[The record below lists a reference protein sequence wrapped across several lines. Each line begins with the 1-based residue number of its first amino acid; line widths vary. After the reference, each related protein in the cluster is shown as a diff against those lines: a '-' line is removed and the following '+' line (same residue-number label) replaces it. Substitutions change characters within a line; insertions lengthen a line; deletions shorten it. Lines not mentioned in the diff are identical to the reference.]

1 MTLSVNPVSEA
12 TKPIQ
17 SLEPASPKLQGK
29 EEANTQNETTK
40 TKIYRTAKEILE
52 WLGWGVVIVW
62 GGASL
67 KEMYFPS
74 KPVSN
79 EALIQIFDT
88 DGNGQ
93 LSKDETE
100 KAKSLIKKLGGKNE

>member
-1 MTLSVNPVSEA
+1 MTLSVNPVSDL
-12 TKPIQ
+12 TKSLTQEPI
-17 SLEPASPKLQGK
+17 LKLQEKK
-29 EEANTQNETTK
+29 EESNSLGESKK
-40 TKIYRTAKEILE
+40 TKIYRISKELLE
-52 WLGWGVVIVW
+52 WAGWGIVILW

-93 LSKDETE
+93 LSKDEIE
-100 KAKSLIKKLGGKNE
+100 KAKSLIRKLGGKNE